1 MELGSPER
9 VERAMH
15 TDNPFNFA
23 QGRDYE
29 EVLSP
34 NLYFDKNFEI
44 EAVKILPG
52 EYYVTTRDMAL
63 VTVLGSCVAA
73 CIYDRS
79 LGVGGMNHFMLPDE
93 KRDGGNILSASTR
106 YGVYAMEIMINEL
119 LKMGAKRSN
128 LEAKVFGGGNVL
140 RGFTVNNVGQSN
152 ATFVVDYLHKES
164 IKVVAQDLL
173 DIYPRKVY
181 YFPRSC
187 RVLVKQLRGVHND
200 TIIEREQAYSSRI
213 KMADVQ
219 GDVELF

>member
-1 MELGSPER
+1 
-9 VERAMH
+9 MH
-15 TDNPFNFA
+15 MDNPFDLSQDRA
-23 QGRDYE
+23 YE

-34 NLYFDKNFEI
+34 NVYFDKNFEI

-73 CIYDRS
+73 CLYDRKS
-79 LGVGGMNHFMLPDE
+79 GMGGMNHFMLPDD
-93 KRDGGNILSASTR
+93 KRIGNDILSQSTR

-119 LKMGAKRSN
+119 LKMGARRSN

-140 RGFTVNNVGQSN
+140 RGFTVNKIGQTN
-152 ATFVVDYLHKES
+152 AEFVIEYLNKEG
-164 IKVVAQDLL
+164 IRVAAQDLL

-181 YFPRSC
+181 FFPRTC

-213 KMADVQ
+213 KMANVQ